1 VPLGNVYFI
10 NGELLMASV
19 SRINGFRPVKT
30 INGGPYNGQAN
41 LYFVPSSDSTVI
53 MVGDA
58 VKLAGDARAATGAP
72 TVTRAGATDAPVG
85 IVVGILFTGVGDL
98 TNMPPVN
105 DLNTPVYRR
114 ASTDRYLLVCD
125 DPSVVYEVQYA
136 GTSVS
141 AATITANVGQNGQF
155 TTTAGSTAS
164 GSSGMQLD
172 SSGLATT
179 ATLPLKIV
187 GFPNRPDNI
196 PGDVYFSYYVKLN
209 NVANGTGTGATGY

>member
-1 VPLGNVYFI
+1 
-10 NGELLMASV
+10 MSSV

-30 INGGPYNGQAN
+30 SIGPYTGQAN
-41 LYFVPSSDSTVI
+41 LYFASSGDSSVI

-58 VKLAGDARAATGAP
+58 VKLAGDARAATGAA
-72 TVTRAGATDAPVG
+72 TVTRCGATDPAIGV
-85 IVVGILFTGVGDL
+85 VVGILFTGVGDT
-98 TNMPPVN
+98 TNIPPVSN
-105 DLNTPVYRR
+105 LNTPIYRA
-114 ASTDRYLLVCD
+114 ASTDRYLLVAD
-125 DPSVVYEVQYA
+125 DPSLIYEVQYA
-136 GTSVS
+136 GTSVA

-155 TTTAGSTAS
+155 TTTAGNTTS

-209 NVANGTGTGATGY
+209 SATLGSLGTTGQ

>member
-1 VPLGNVYFI
+1 
-10 NGELLMASV
+10 MASV
-19 SRINGFRPVKT
+19 SRANGFRPVKT
-30 INGGPYNGQAN
+30 VLGAAYNGQSN
-41 LYFVPSSDSTVI
+41 VYFVPSTDSTVI

-72 TVTRAGATDAPVG
+72 TVTRAGATDVPVG
-85 IVVGILFTGVGDL
+85 IVVGILFTGVGDT
-98 TNMPPVN
+98 TNMPPVS

-125 DPSVVYEVQYA
+125 DPNVVYEVQFA
-136 GTSVS
+136 GTSVA
-141 AATITANVGQNGQF
+141 AATITANVGLNGQF

-164 GSSGMQLD
+164 GASGMQLD

-187 GFPNRPDNI
+187 GFANRPDNI
-196 PGDVYFSYYVKLN
+196 PGDVYFSYFVKLN
-209 NVANGTGTGATGY
+209 GSTNSSGTGQAGV